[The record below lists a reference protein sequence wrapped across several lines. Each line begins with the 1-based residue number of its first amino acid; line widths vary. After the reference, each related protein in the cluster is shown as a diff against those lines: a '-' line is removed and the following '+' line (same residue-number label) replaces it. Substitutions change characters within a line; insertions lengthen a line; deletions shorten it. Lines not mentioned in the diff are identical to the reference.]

1 MVIDLSE
8 LQFHQAP
15 SPISVTHLSV
25 LMLHQA
31 PSPILVID
39 RLTNCWESR
48 FVVRKATK
56 TGRNKYGKPPA
67 VKLELDKRLMK
78 DITGTL
84 SNLGH

>member
-1 MVIDLSE
+1 MRT
-8 LQFHQAP
+8 
-15 SPISVTHLSV
+15 ISGSV
-25 LMLHQA
+25 NNNKLLGKQ
-31 PSPILVID
+31 
-39 RLTNCWESR
+39 
-48 FVVRKATK
+48 VRRKEGHKK